1 MSIVSLDGLPEVS
14 QAFFIHFFPSFNG
27 IRSFFFFLT
36 GSAVEAFYLI
46 FLSHLLYL
54 QVQMLFSSFFI
65 FSITLLYF
73 SLCSYTVILILLNCL
88 SVFSLLELA
97 ELLQNTYFE
106 FLVGQFMDLH
116 FLSVSYWRFTV
127 CFWRCHVPVIFHHP
141 CSLESVSERLKKYSQ
156 LADITK

>member
-1 MSIVSLDGLPEVS
+1 MTPSSLKG
-14 QAFFIHFFPSFNG
+14 
-27 IRSFFFFLT
+27 SFFFFLT

-97 ELLQNTYFE
+97 ELLQNTYF
-106 FLVGQFMDLH
+106 
-116 FLSVSYWRFTV
+116 
-127 CFWRCHVPVIFHHP
+127 
-141 CSLESVSERLKKYSQ
+141 
-156 LADITK
+156 